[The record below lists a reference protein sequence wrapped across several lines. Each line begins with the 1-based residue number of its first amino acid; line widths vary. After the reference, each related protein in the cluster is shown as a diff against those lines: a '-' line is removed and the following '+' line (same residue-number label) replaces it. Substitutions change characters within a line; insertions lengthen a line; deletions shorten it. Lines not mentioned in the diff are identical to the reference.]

1 MVMMFLKVVMTLAP
15 GGLEEGEGVEFTDE
29 PPWELGR
36 APGFGPELQDR
47 SISRKHARVD
57 YDPSTER
64 WWIENISGHNGLF
77 VDGSEVAPGRRHLL
91 PEEMCHLQLGSV
103 IFELKWLQ
111 ETRPF
116 TSALVPPD
124 RASHGRVTKP
134 VEATEEFSSLSVV
147 PEPAESSEGAAWF
160 ELSRDGD
167 CCTVHC
173 KGRLLTMKPSCALA
187 LYALCTKPGEVM
199 HSWDVLDVMGGEYD
213 LAQAISGVRR
223 ELRDLLELGWLTR
236 DEIMGELLRASA
248 QWQREDLIAL
258 DDSGL
263 LRKFLMSRRGHGYV
277 LMLGAEKI
285 SLQDEG

>member
-1 MVMMFLKVVMTLAP
+1 MLMMFLKVVMTLAP
-15 GGLEEGEGVEFTDE
+15 GGLEEGEGFEFTGE

-36 APGFGPELQDR
+36 APGFGPELLDR
-47 SISRKHARVD
+47 SISRKHARITFD
-57 YDPSTER
+57 DQQER
-64 WWIENISGHNGLF
+64 WWIENISGHNGIF
-77 VDGSEVAPGRRHLL
+77 VDGEEVAPGSRHVL
-91 PEEMCHLQLGSV
+91 PDELCHLQLGSV

-116 TSALVPPD
+116 TSALVPPGK
-124 RASHGRVTKP
+124 AHGSQTP
-134 VEATEEFSSLSVV
+134 HAEPTEEFSSLTTTSA
-147 PEPAESSEGAAWF
+147 AEEQLPWF

-236 DEIMGELLRASA
+236 AELIDAILGAGAQWHREELL
-248 QWQREDLIAL
+248 EL
-258 DDSGL
+258 DDAGL

-277 LMLGAEKI
+277 LMMSSEKI
-285 SLQDEG
+285 SLHDEG